1 MKPYRA
7 SLWQR
12 LLNTWRHNWR
22 KSRYVIDMTTDGFVF
37 RTKQRRTEMRWEHVT
52 RIDAGITNCLSFD
65 VLYVQIFTRQA
76 TVYIE
81 ELDDG
86 FRQFEF
92 SIFERWPVVRAQWD
106 ALLKGAPHEARHET
120 LWQPDG

>member
-1 MKPYRA
+1 MKRA

-12 LLNTWRHNWR
+12 LINTWRHNQR
-22 KSRYVIDMTTDGFVF
+22 KSRYVIDMTGDGFVL
-37 RTKQRRTEMRWEHVT
+37 RAKQRQTEMKWDQVT
-52 RIDAGITNCLSFD
+52 RIDAGINNCLSFD

-92 SIFERWPVVRAQWD
+92 TLFEHCPTIRPRWD
-106 ALLKGAPHEARHET
+106 ELLKCGLHEKRHET
-120 LWQPDG
+120 LWRPGG

>member
-1 MKPYRA
+1 MKPQRT

-12 LLNTWRHNWR
+12 LVNTWRHNRR
-22 KSRYVIDMTTDGFVF
+22 KSRYVIDMTTDGFLF
-37 RTKQRRTEMRWEHVT
+37 RTKQRQTEMKWQEVT
-52 RIDAGITNCLSFD
+52 RIDAGITNCLNFD
-65 VLYVQIFTRQA
+65 VLYVQVFTRQA

-92 SIFERWPVVRAQWD
+92 AIVERWPVIRARWD
-106 ALLKGAPHEARHET
+106 ELLKSALHEARHET